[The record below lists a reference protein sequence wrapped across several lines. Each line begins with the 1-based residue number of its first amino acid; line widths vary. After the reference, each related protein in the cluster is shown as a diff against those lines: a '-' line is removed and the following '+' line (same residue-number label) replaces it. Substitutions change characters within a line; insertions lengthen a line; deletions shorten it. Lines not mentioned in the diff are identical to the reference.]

1 MLDRRL
7 PRCSR
12 NCVEGP
18 TYTVSVKLSRAVLVY
33 SLLRLAM
40 FAAVFVL
47 VYLPA
52 RTFVDSEL
60 TAAVTAGFVAAIA
73 SLSLSYILLRKP
85 RERIAEA
92 IYERR
97 KDAPRTPT
105 DDDIEDAAVDASR
118 DER

>member
-1 MLDRRL
+1 MQ
-7 PRCSR
+7 
-12 NCVEGP
+12 GP
-18 TYTVSVKLSRAVLVY
+18 TYTCPVKLSRAVVVY

-40 FAAVFVL
+40 FAGVFVL

-52 RTFVDSEL
+52 RSFVDSEL

-73 SLSLSYILLRKP
+73 SMSLSYIVLRKP

-97 KDAPRTPT
+97 KDVPRAPT
-105 DDDIEDAAVDASR
+105 DDDIEDAAVDAAR
-118 DER
+118 DGRPGA

>member
-1 MLDRRL
+1 M
-7 PRCSR
+7 
-12 NCVEGP
+12 
-18 TYTVSVKLSRAVLVY
+18 KLSRAVAVY

-40 FAAVFVL
+40 FAGVFVL

-73 SLSLSYILLRKP
+73 SLSLSYIMLRAP

-97 KDAPRTPT
+97 KDAPRAPT

>member
-1 MLDRRL
+1 VQR
-7 PRCSR
+7 
-12 NCVEGP
+12 P
-18 TYTVSVKLSRAVLVY
+18 TYTDPVNLSRAVVVY

-47 VYLPA
+47 VFLPA

-60 TAAVTAGFVAAIA
+60 TAAVVAGIVAAIA
-73 SLSLSYILLRKP
+73 SMSLSYIVLRKP
-85 RERIAEA
+85 REAIAEA

-97 KDAPRTPT
+97 KDVPRAPT
-105 DDDIEDAAVDASR
+105 DDDIEDAAVDRSR

>member
-1 MLDRRL
+1 M
-7 PRCSR
+7 
-12 NCVEGP
+12 
-18 TYTVSVKLSRAVLVY
+18 KLSRAVIVY

-47 VYLPA
+47 VYLPG
-52 RTFVDSEL
+52 RTFLDSDL
-60 TAAVTAGFVAAIA
+60 TAAVTAGIVAAVA
-73 SLSLSYILLRKP
+73 SMSLSYIVLRKP

-97 KDAPRTPT
+97 KDVPRKAT
-105 DDDIEDAAVDASR
+105 DDDIEDAAIDAAR